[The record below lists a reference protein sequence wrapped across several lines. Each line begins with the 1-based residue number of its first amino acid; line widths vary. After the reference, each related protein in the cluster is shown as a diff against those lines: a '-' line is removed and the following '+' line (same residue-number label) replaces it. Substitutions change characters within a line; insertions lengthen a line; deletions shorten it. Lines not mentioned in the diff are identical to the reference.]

1 MPVVVV
7 QPAPEA
13 VVQTL
18 WETPLV
24 ERLRT
29 YFAATAD
36 AVTREHIALT
46 EIPAPPFHEAKRA
59 EFLAERLRES
69 GLPTVRRDAEGNV
82 IGCLPGTDPAQPP
95 MVLAAHLDTVF
106 PPETD
111 VTVRFQGKRLCAP
124 GIADNACGLAGLLAL
139 ARAFVRHDVQLAGS
153 VWFVGT
159 VGEEGPGN
167 LRGVRALVNESPHM
181 CCFIALDGPGI
192 ERITCRA
199 IGARRFRVT
208 FGGPGGHS
216 WANFG
221 TVNPIHALGEFV
233 HLVRRFSLRRGMTC
247 TVASVDGGGV
257 INAIPTEAH
266 ADLDCRAY
274 TDADLEQLE
283 TEVRLAAVQAQQ
295 AEMEAA
301 TQCSRLTA
309 TVQRLGDRPAKR
321 RGRQC
326 WCAAPSPPLG
336 CAVGGPCWIA
346 AQRTPTYRWRAAFR
360 RLPLARAARMGA
372 VTRWRSGMNQSGDRR
387 RSPARRCCCLLL
399 IRRQTNRRNEGFAWS
414 DEAARRRW
422 LPNDTVVARH

>member
-1 MPVVVV
+1 MVVV

-309 TVQRLGDRPAKR
+309 TVQRLGDRPAGETPR
-321 RGRQC
+321 TTMLVR
-326 WCAAPSPPLG
+326 
-336 CAVGGPCWIA
+336 CAVAATRLCGRRPVLDSGSTDANVPMARGIPAIAIGAGGAYGGCHTLEEWYEPVGRPQA
-346 AQRTPTYRWRAAFR
+346 LTRAA
-360 RLPLARAARMGA
+360 
-372 VTRWRSGMNQSGDRR
+372 
-387 RSPARRCCCLLL
+387 LLL
-399 IRRQTNRRNEGFAWS
+399 LALDQ
-414 DEAARRRW
+414 AANQ
-422 LPNDTVVARH
+422 PAE

>member
-309 TVQRLGDRPAKR
+309 TVQRLGDRPAGETPR
-321 RGRQC
+321 TTMLVR
-326 WCAAPSPPLG
+326 
-336 CAVGGPCWIA
+336 CAVAATRLCGRRPVLDSGSTDANVPMARGIPAIAIGAGGAYGGCHTLEEWYEPVGRPQA
-346 AQRTPTYRWRAAFR
+346 LTRAA
-360 RLPLARAARMGA
+360 
-372 VTRWRSGMNQSGDRR
+372 
-387 RSPARRCCCLLL
+387 LLL
-399 IRRQTNRRNEGFAWS
+399 LALDQ
-414 DEAARRRW
+414 AANQ
-422 LPNDTVVARH
+422 PAE